1 MKQLK
6 QSTIQ
11 QYTTKQLLRH
21 LDRYLAQFDTG
32 PFHIDQYGTIS
43 AYNKEDRAYWPAFN
57 TDNRDDVLEALRI
70 TYTLHTKNH

>member
-6 QSTIQ
+6 QNTIK

-21 LDRYLAQFDTG
+21 LDRYLAQFDTA

-57 TDNRDDVLEALRI
+57 THDKDDVVEVLRT
-70 TYTLHTKNH
+70 TYVLHNKNH